1 MNVTPEV
8 CVDAWKRLCT
18 FNRTQLVY
26 IRRHLGRRQLEANL
40 ASLIDAARGH
50 EAQKLA
56 SGAPAYLILQRQSE
70 SLVRAY
76 CERWQVSPDQLNAE
90 LPALH
95 KLHQL
100 AHRSPQQQL
109 HVVHAVLIVCAVIL
123 VSFILGLACAFVR
136 LGYHLIGG
144 NR

>member
-8 CVDAWKRLCT
+8 CVGAWKRL
-18 FNRTQLVY
+18 RTIGKPQLLS
-26 IRRHLGRRQLEANL
+26 IRRHLARRRLEANL

-50 EAQKLA
+50 AAQKL
-56 SGAPAYLILQRQSE
+56 SPGAPEYVILQRHSE

-76 CERWQVSPDQLNAE
+76 CEQWQTSPDQLHAE

-95 KLHQL
+95 KLPQL

-109 HVVHAVLIVCAVIL
+109 PIMNAVLIVLAVIL
-123 VSFILGLACAFVR
+123 GSFILGLAGAFVR